1 MNEMIT
7 TEELQQTSPF
17 GLVQHNSDTVQFI
30 ARVRELAG
38 MPEPIHLKEVFE
50 VVKDKF
56 RYYRN
61 KKKKRKNNVARSDD
75 KK

>member
-1 MNEMIT
+1 MTT
-7 TEELQQTSPF
+7 TEEPQQTSPF

-38 MPEPIHLKEVFE
+38 MPEPIHLKEVFD

-56 RYYRN
+56 RYYRS
-61 KKKKRKNNVARSDD
+61 KQRKRTDHVARSDD

>member
-1 MNEMIT
+1 MTT
-7 TEELQQTSPF
+7 TEEPQQTSPF

-38 MPEPIHLKEVFE
+38 MPEPIHLKEVFD

-56 RYYRN
+56 RYYRS
-61 KKKKRKNNVARSDD
+61 KQRKRKDHVARSDD

>member
-1 MNEMIT
+1 MTT

-38 MPEPIHLKEVFE
+38 MPEPIHLKEVFD

-56 RYYRN
+56 RYYRS
-61 KKKKRKNNVARSDD
+61 KQRKRKAHVARSDD

>member
-1 MNEMIT
+1 MTT
-7 TEELQQTSPF
+7 TEEPQQTSPF

-30 ARVRELAG
+30 VRVRELVG
-38 MPEPIHLKEVFE
+38 MPEPIHLKEVFA

-56 RYYRN
+56 RYYRS
-61 KKKKRKNNVARSDD
+61 KQRKRKDHVARSDD